1 MRNTFRFIVSITAL
15 VLTAATALAFTD
27 EFYKGKTLRIIVGTA
42 AGGGFDTYSRVIA
55 RHIGKHLPGNPGVIV
70 QNMPGRRTSHC
81 CKPSLQGSEAGW
93 PHHGQFHRR
102 PAPASSFGTTRDR
115 VRRSQI

>member
-1 MRNTFRFIVSITAL
+1 MRKNIWRFVASITAL
-15 VLTAATALAFTD
+15 VLTAATAHASTD

-70 QNMPGRRTSHC
+70 QNMPG
-81 CKPSLQGSEAGW
+81 AG
-93 PHHGQFHRR
+93 HLIAANHLYR
-102 PAPASSFGTTRDR
+102 
-115 VRRSQI
+115 